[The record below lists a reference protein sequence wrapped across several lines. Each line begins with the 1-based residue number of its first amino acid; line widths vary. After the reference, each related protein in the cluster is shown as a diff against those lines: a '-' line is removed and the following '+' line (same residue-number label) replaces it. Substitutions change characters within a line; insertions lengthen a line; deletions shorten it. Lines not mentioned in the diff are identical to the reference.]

1 MAKNEYGFTR
11 EQFDNALRLI
21 NDFQDKADKAW
32 ENTKKLHASHLY
44 IEEHT
49 FKKWSSECAHYN
61 GKVNAISAALHCL
74 GLDLTRVQRKD
85 GTCYYTYEGK
95 KKEDK

>member
-11 EQFDNALRLI
+11 EQFDHALRLI
-21 NDFQDKADKAW
+21 NDFQDKADANWKILTEQHGLRIDIDDKPMRKAA
-32 ENTKKLHASHLY
+32 EAVTY
-44 IEEHT
+44 
-49 FKKWSSECAHYN
+49 YN

-74 GLDLTRVQRKD
+74 GFDLTRVQRKD
-85 GTCYYTYEGK
+85 GTCYYAYEGK